1 MFTHPRI
8 STSPHPPD
16 SYPRP
21 GSLRLDDFPSS
32 SFGPWD
38 NQPRQPPNFL
48 SMSESDFP
56 ALGQRKPEAFSS
68 LSRAP
73 NSPSQ
78 PSRPHSLSDH
88 QVLEFPNLPMDSPFT
103 PQLSLPTHR
112 AYVGSLST
120 KAGDPP
126 SEFTL
131 DKNDFPTLDRGAP
144 AGDIRSKLP
153 GSSSMDDDSNRGTFD
168 PSPFDSRM
176 PGLVPGL
183 IEKDSKSDERYRTL
197 INQRPTG
204 NSGSSIQYDQQTQ
217 QLVGIPSSMLTDKH
231 SFLGCTKIL
240 KEVLGDKREARNLQS
255 FDLDK
260 NLTDMGLSF
269 VKGNSNRLIYRF
281 QSPFAEMPCRVQDID
296 MFVPNEYLTNIH
308 IREKLAEIR
317 PDKYSEELLFWIFY
331 SNPNDHMQ
339 TMAANELYK
348 RLWKYHIEEKIWLTR
363 PRNIDARVKNQTYEE
378 GTFMVWDTENWKKVA
393 RDLKVEYS
401 KLHPNEYQPAQHRT
415 SYTEPALN
423 PLARPL

>member
-1 MFTHPRI
+1 LRI
-8 STSPHPPD
+8 DDSFSPN
-16 SYPRP
+16 
-21 GSLRLDDFPSS
+21 FPA
-32 SFGPWD
+32 WD
-38 NQPRQPPNFL
+38 NQPRNPPNFL

-56 ALGQRKPEAFSS
+56 ALGQRKAETFAPM
-68 LSRAP
+68 SRAP

-78 PSRPHSLSDH
+78 PSRPHSMSDH
-88 QVLEFPNLPMDSPFT
+88 NQGPGVLEFPLESPFP

-120 KAGDPP
+120 KNEERP
-126 SEFTL
+126 SEFQL

-144 AGDIRSKLP
+144 ASDLRNKLP
-153 GSSSMDDDSNRGTFD
+153 GSSALDDDTNRGTFETT
-168 PSPFDSRM
+168 PFDSRM

-183 IEKDSKSDERYRTL
+183 SVEKDTKADERYRNL
-197 INQRPTG
+197 VNQRPAV
-204 NSGSSIQYDQQTQ
+204 NSISSIQYDPNTQT
-217 QLVGIPSSMLTDKH
+217 LSNVPSSMLADKH

-240 KEVLGDKREARNLQS
+240 REVLGDKQQARSLQA

-260 NLTDMGLSF
+260 NLTDMGLAF

-308 IREKLAEIR
+308 IREKLADIKLQT
-317 PDKYSEELLFWIFY
+317 DKYSEELLFWIFY

-339 TMAANELYK
+339 MMAAHELYK

-401 KLHPNEYQPAQHRT
+401 KLHPSEYPPAQHRAT
-415 SYTEPALN
+415 YAEPSLGSI
-423 PLARPL
+423 ARPL